1 MPLKTLIIA
10 ILFSLCYPFM
20 GYAQTACWLL
30 KPDFQCITPFG
41 ESYYKAN
48 TYSKMA
54 VYDNNGNSIVEADSI
69 TYITNGYALALN
81 VVNGR
86 YRLISIIDKSGNVR
100 HISDEYYVD
109 EHHFFS
115 EDLLGVC
122 NKKGKYGYI
131 NPDGKLEIPC
141 QYVAVHPFREGFAS
155 VSKPKKGLKGLI
167 GSSSNKKSPVG
178 SASYINHKGIELN
191 IHSGKNLP
199 ILATSFKNGQGLVQ
213 MEDGNTFYVDTKGN
227 RIGEGPNTREF
238 ELDDYYAYSEEGE
251 KPKVNLPFEPMYNTA
266 YTISTEGSLK
276 GYVAN
281 GIMMVPTQFQEA
293 YGFASG
299 FAIVKKNDKFG
310 ILKQLSGSVDFKVGE
325 KGGKISASGSIPAEW
340 DNSQA
345 KFVRITNGTERL
357 SFVMNGKDRRRMV
370 TGDVP
375 INDGEKIYEVDVDG
389 LVIWRQ
395 TGAAVAH
402 LPQGSISI
410 KAPSKISA
418 NTKGV
423 CIVNV
428 RVTNN
433 SDSTQSIVVSL
444 STGGSK
450 SIKLGAGKSGSV
462 SITAKVS
469 KETKCIVTAKS
480 SLGNASC
487 TTNLVPSFV
496 L

>member
-1 MPLKTLIIA
+1 MPSKTLLVA
-10 ILFSLCYPFM
+10 MLLSLCYPLM

-30 KPDFQCITPFG
+30 KPKYQSITPFG

-48 TYSKMA
+48 TYSTMT
-54 VYDNNGNSIVEADSI
+54 VYDNNGKSIVEADSI

-86 YRLISIIDKSGNVR
+86 YRLTSIIDKSGNVR
-100 HISDEYYVD
+100 SISDEYYVD

-122 NKKGKYGYI
+122 NKKGKCGYI

-141 QYVAVHPFREGFAS
+141 QYVTVHPFREGLAS
-155 VSKPKKGLKGLI
+155 VSKPKKGIKGFI
-167 GSSSNKKSPVG
+167 GSTSNKKSPVG
-178 SASYINHKGIELN
+178 SATYINHKGVELN
-191 IHSGKNLP
+191 IYSGKNIP
-199 ILATSFKNGQGLVQ
+199 ILATTFKNGQGLVQ
-213 MEDGNTFYVDTKGN
+213 LEDGNTFYVNSKGN
-227 RIGEGPNTREF
+227 RIGDGPNNRDI
-238 ELDDYYAYSEEGE
+238 ELDDYYAYVEEGE
-251 KPKVNLPFEPMYNTA
+251 KYEVNLPFEPVYNTA
-266 YTISTEGSLK
+266 YTVSTEGTLK
-276 GYVAN
+276 GYMAN
-281 GIMMVPTQFQEA
+281 GIMMVPAQFQEA

-299 FAIVKKNDKFG
+299 YAIVKKEDKFG
-310 ILKQLSGSVDFKVGE
+310 ILKQLSGSVDFKVSE
-325 KGGKISASGSIPAEW
+325 KGGKISASGLIPNEW
-340 DNSQA
+340 DNCQA

-357 SFVMNGKDRRRMV
+357 SFVMNGKDSRRTV
-370 TGDVP
+370 EGDVP
-375 INDGEKIYEVDVDG
+375 ANDSVKIYEVDVDG

-395 TGAAVAH
+395 AGTAIVQN
-402 LPQGSISI
+402 PQGSISI
-410 KAPSKISA
+410 KVPGKITA

-423 CIVNV
+423 CVVNV
-428 RVTNN
+428 RVTNS
-433 SDSTQSIVVSL
+433 SDMTQSIVVSL

-480 SLGNASC
+480 SVGNASC